1 MTAPI
6 PIPRTIR
13 QPPCMDD
20 DEMAAWMAAN
30 AVLYGFNHADSPCRD
45 CLAVFRR
52 EMQVKERCDGELP
65 PQPLPRGGRPLISP
79 PLPDWRPFRGNPRYA
94 TEADR
99 QAARRESSRRSH
111 AYLAASRRIAS

>member
-1 MTAPI
+1 MTAEEW
-6 PIPRTIR
+6 
-13 QPPCMDD
+13 D
-20 DEMAAWMAAN
+20 AWSAMN
-30 AVLYGFNHADSPCRD
+30 ERLYGFNHADSPCRD

-52 EMQVKERCDGELP
+52 EMLAKERCDGEML

-99 QAARRESSRRSH
+99 QAARHESSRRSH
-111 AYLAASRRIAS
+111 AYLAVSRRIASCLA

>member
-1 MTAPI
+1 MKPACMTA
-6 PIPRTIR
+6 
-13 QPPCMDD
+13 
-20 DEMAAWMAAN
+20 DEWDAWSAMN
-30 AVLYGFNHADSPCRD
+30 ERLYGFNHADSPCRD

-52 EMQVKERCDGELP
+52 EMLAKERCDGELRP
-65 PQPLPRGGRPLISP
+65 ESPGGRPLISP

-111 AYLAASRRIAS
+111 AYLAASRRIASCPA

>member
-1 MTAPI
+1 MTATYAA
-6 PIPRTIR
+6 TIR

-30 AVLYGFNHADSPCRD
+30 AVLYGYSHADSPCRD

-52 EMQVKERCDGELP
+52 EMLAKGRCDGEL
-65 PQPLPRGGRPLISP
+65 QPESPGGRPLISP

-111 AYLAASRRIAS
+111 AYLAASRRIASCLA